1 MFFISVSGDVM
12 CLHQLE
18 NHEPVEFGEIGI
30 DPVERDQVTP
40 FIHSQ
45 DICIASYILN
55 FEPSSLFEPLA
66 YHRSPS
72 ILMTLPD

>member
-1 MFFISVSGDVM
+1 MLSKFEFSIAMFFISVSGDVM

-18 NHEPVEFGEIGI
+18 NDEPVEFGEIGI

-45 DICIASYILN
+45 DICIVSYSKL
-55 FEPSSLFEPLA
+55 
-66 YHRSPS
+66 
-72 ILMTLPD
+72 

>member
-1 MFFISVSGDVM
+1 M

-18 NHEPVEFGEIGI
+18 DHEPVEFGEIGI

-45 DICIASYILN
+45 DICIVSYILN
-55 FEPSSLFEPLA
+55 FEPSNLFKPQVSF
-66 YHRSPS
+66 H
-72 ILMTLPD
+72 PDDSARLIHSGSTGFKV

>member
-1 MFFISVSGDVM
+1 M

-18 NHEPVEFGEIGI
+18 DHEPVEFGEIGI

-45 DICIASYILN
+45 DICMVSYILN
-55 FEPSSLFEPLA
+55 FEPSSPFKPLV

>member
-1 MFFISVSGDVM
+1 M

-18 NHEPVEFGEIGI
+18 NDEPVEFGEIGI

-45 DICIASYILN
+45 DICIVKCI
-55 FEPSSLFEPLA
+55 
-66 YHRSPS
+66 
-72 ILMTLPD
+72 